1 MKRRE
6 RDERPSPAFF
16 GAAGWLF
23 ADLLL
28 ALAMIFLVANSRA
41 DIKPL
46 PTPVV
51 SPTIT
56 PSPTP
61 LPKPPVLDLHY
72 ITVIVHVDYGA
83 LSSGDPGTI
92 AKVEQQI
99 RSVAKLQGRRAGLVL
114 TFGGSQGTSE
124 GTGLQAAK
132 DLDAKVLQNL
142 GSQNFVFNGTVY
154 REFFATDK
162 PVGTIELD
170 VYVFKQTQ

>member
-1 MKRRE
+1 MRRRE
-6 RDERPSPAFF
+6 HDERPSPAFF

-51 SPTIT
+51 SPTVT

-72 ITVIVHVDYGA
+72 ITVTIQVDYGA
-83 LSSGDPGTI
+83 LNSGDTATV
-92 AKVEQQI
+92 AKVEHQI
-99 RSVAKLQGRRAGLVL
+99 RTDSRLRGRRAGLVL
-114 TFGGSQGTSE
+114 TFGGSQNGSNATA
-124 GTGLQAAK
+124 LQAAK
-132 DLDAKVLQNL
+132 DMDKQVLQDL
-142 GSQNFVFNGTVY
+142 GGQNYVFNGTVY

-162 PVGTIELD
+162 PAGTIELD
-170 VYVFKQTQ
+170 VYVFKL